1 MFIDRRKDN
10 LFSTH
15 SHNGKHYAAVK
26 MNELQHAAMQVNLRN
41 IIFSEK
47 NWSLYAKLYFD

>member
-10 LFSTH
+10 LFCTH
-15 SHNGKHYAAVK
+15 SQNGKHYAAVK
-26 MNELQHAAMQVNLRN
+26 MNELQHATIQVNLRN

-47 NWSLYAKLYFD
+47 NWRLYARLYFD